1 MHTTNRSRHDVV
13 VVGARV
19 AGSATAM
26 LLARLGHDVVV
37 VDQASFPSDTV
48 STHSIAR
55 SGVVQLRR
63 WGLLEE
69 VLDSGAPA
77 IRQVTFNAGGESV
90 RRTIKHKAGVDLVVA
105 PRRYVLDTILA
116 SAAQR
121 AGAQVRPGVTVTGLR
136 RDRSGRVTGVY
147 GHDRAGAPVELGAR
161 WVVGADGLRS
171 RVARSVGAAIN
182 EARLAGGAAQYAYY
196 AGVPWDGIE
205 FFVAPR
211 SFAGVFP
218 THDGQ
223 ACIWVCTPA
232 ADTGAVRRGAGSRVE
247 AFDQLLERS
256 APQLAERLR
265 QARRTSPV
273 LGVLRQ
279 PNQLRQAFGL
289 GWALVGDAGYYRDAV
304 TAYGISDAFRD
315 AELLAV
321 ALDRAL
327 GATAEAEEAAALA
340 RYQRQR
346 DQALREVFEIT
357 CRLSAYPPVPAFVE
371 FQKQLGGA
379 IDQQSAALAAWP
391 VRASVDWRP
400 PDRPRRTGR
409 SRRPHTAIS
418 RQPTAQGGAPT

>member
-1 MHTTNRSRHDVV
+1 MAMQTANRSRHDVV
-13 VVGARV
+13 VVGGRV

-37 VDQASFPSDTV
+37 VDQASLPSDTV

-63 WGLLEE
+63 WGLLEP

-77 IRQVTFNAGGESV
+77 IGQVTFHAGGESV
-90 RRTIKHKAGVDLVVA
+90 SRTIKDKAGVDFLVA

-116 SAAQR
+116 TAAER
-121 AGAQVRPGVTVTGLR
+121 SGAEVRVGVTVTDLR
-136 RDRSGRVTGVY
+136 RDGRARVVGVQ

-161 WVVGADGLRS
+161 WVIGADGLRS
-171 RVARSVGAAIN
+171 RVARSVGAAITQ
-182 EARLAGGAAQYAYY
+182 ARPAGGAAQYAYY
-196 AGVPWDGIE
+196 TGIPWSGIE

-232 ADTGAVRRGAGSRVE
+232 ADARAVRRRTSSREE

-256 APQLAERLR
+256 APALAERLR

-273 LGVLRQ
+273 QGMLRQ
-279 PNQLRQAFGL
+279 PNQLRQAFGP
-289 GWALVGDAGYYRDAV
+289 GWALVGDAGYYRDAI

-315 AELLAV
+315 AELLTA

-327 GATAEAEEAAALA
+327 RGAVEELTALA
-340 RYQRQR
+340 GYQEQR
-346 DQALREVFEIT
+346 DQALAEIFEIT
-357 CRLSAYPPVPAFVE
+357 CRLAAYPPVPTFIE
-371 FQKQLGGA
+371 LQKQLSGA
-379 IDQQSAALAAWP
+379 IDKQAAALAA
-391 VRASVDWRP
+391 RP
-400 PDRPRRTGR
+400 IPGERLLA
-409 SRRPHTAIS
+409 TA
-418 RQPTAQGGAPT
+418 

>member
-1 MHTTNRSRHDVV
+1 MAMQTANRRRYDVV
-13 VVGARV
+13 VVGGRV

-63 WGLLEE
+63 WRLLDA

-77 IRQVTFNAGGESV
+77 IRQVTFNAGGEAIS
-90 RRTIKHKAGVDLVVA
+90 RTIKDKSGVDCLVA
-105 PRRYVLDTILA
+105 PRRYVLDTLLVT
-116 SAAQR
+116 AAER
-121 AGAQVRPGVTVTGLR
+121 AGAEVRPGVTVTGVR
-136 RDRSGRVTGVY
+136 RDGRGRVVGVS

-161 WVVGADGLRS
+161 WVVGADGLGS
-171 RVARSVGAAIN
+171 RVARSVGAAIT
-182 EARLAGGAAQYAYY
+182 EAGPAGGAVQYAYY
-196 AGVPWDGIE
+196 AGIPWRGIE
-205 FFVAPR
+205 FFVAER

-232 ADTGAVRRGAGSRVE
+232 ADAKAVRRRTRSRVE

-273 LGVLRQ
+273 QGMLRQ
-279 PNQLRQAFGL
+279 PNQLRQAFGP
-289 GWALVGDAGYYRDAV
+289 GWALVGDAGYYRDAI

-321 ALDRAL
+321 ALDQAL
-327 GATAEAEEAAALA
+327 GADAEEATALA
-340 RYQRQR
+340 AYQQQR
-346 DQALREVFEIT
+346 DQALAEIFELT
-357 CRLSAYPPVPAFVE
+357 CRLAAYPPVPAFIE
-371 FQKQLGGA
+371 LQKQLGAA
-379 IDQQSAALAAWP
+379 IDREAAALAARP
-391 VRASVDWRP
+391 VPGERVLAS
-400 PDRPRRTGR
+400 
-409 SRRPHTAIS
+409 A
-418 RQPTAQGGAPT
+418 